1 MTRLTLV
8 ATAAL
13 ALTGCASMM
22 EKAATESL
30 TDLAE
35 LYETENEEAILAGI
49 AEGSTRTLP
58 NGVVLTG
65 EELDAYTVSILENNE
80 NIQIEMVTMAASG
93 DVIFVEYT
101 FAADA
106 VGASQYGPDMTG
118 HSFVNHAV
126 MVLEI
131 EDREVVAVRDYW
143 DNAAYAAPAG
153 YELVLPAPP
162 APEPEPEVETDEA
175 AGEEGAEGAEGEEA
189 EAAE

>member
-1 MTRLTLV
+1 
-8 ATAAL
+8 
-13 ALTGCASMM
+13 MM

-35 LYETENEEAILAGI
+35 LYETENQEAILAGI

-65 EELDAYTVSILENNE
+65 EELEAYTVSILENND

-118 HSFVNHAV
+118 HSFVNRAV
-126 MVLEI
+126 MVLEL

-143 DNAAYAAPAG
+143 DTAAYGSTAG
-153 YELVLPAPP
+153 YELVIPAPP
-162 APEPEPEVETDEA
+162 APEPEPEVEA
-175 AGEEGAEGAEGEEA
+175 EGAEGAEGEEA
-189 EAAE
+189 EEAEAAE